1 MDVMF
6 IILLGVLGLILLTM
20 ILGSFFTVETAQV
33 AVITRFGKFL
43 RVADPGL
50 NWKFPYIDT
59 VAGVVSLRVNQI
71 SLTMETKTKDNVF
84 VTIPISVQ
92 NRVRPEKVFDAYY
105 KLSDPTAQIKSY
117 VEQVILGHVPGMTL
131 DEVFASQSSIAAA
144 VKQELDADMATFG
157 FEIVNVLVTDIVP
170 DQKVKSAM
178 NDINAAQREQV
189 AANARGEAEK
199 ILVVKKA
206 EAESESKALQ
216 GQGIANQRK
225 AIIEGLQ
232 SSTVAGSNWVFP
244 ANVTV
249 ALNAP
254 LGQVSGVTVDSHG
267 NVYLADLGNAR
278 IFAVSPTG
286 GIRIVAGNGTPGFSG
301 DGGPATAASL
311 SSPYGMAV
319 DALGNLFIADWGNA
333 RIRKVTPSGVITTVA
348 GGGTADPSRLRMS
361 PTSRPVPTSKT
372 QRVAWL
378 PAFCMPQEHF
388 AGIANSQPGNTTPG
402 AHRFWDDGGARACV
416 RAREPAFRWR
426 D

>member
-1 MDVMF
+1 MDSFFLIFV
-6 IILLGVLGLILLTM
+6 GVLALIVLIVLLS
-20 ILGSFFTVETAQV
+20 SFFTVNTAEV

-50 NWKFPYIDT
+50 NWKRPFFDT
-59 VAGVVSLRVNQI
+59 VSGKVSLRVNQI

-92 NRVRPEKVFDAYY
+92 YRVRPEKVFDAYY
-105 KLSDPTAQIKSY
+105 KLADPTAQIKSY

-206 EAESESKALQ
+206 EAEAESKALQ

-232 SSTVAGSNWVFP
+232 VSIEQFQKVVDGASSKDVMQLVM
-244 ANVTV
+244 VTQYFDTLKSIGESDKTNTLFLSHSPGAV
-249 ALNAP
+249 KE
-254 LGQVSGVTVDSHG
+254 VSEQILESMVG
-267 NVYLADLGNAR
+267 A
-278 IFAVSPTG
+278 
-286 GIRIVAGNGTPGFSG
+286 
-301 DGGPATAASL
+301 
-311 SSPYGMAV
+311 
-319 DALGNLFIADWGNA
+319 
-333 RIRKVTPSGVITTVA
+333 
-348 GGGTADPSRLRMS
+348 
-361 PTSRPVPTSKT
+361 
-372 QRVAWL
+372 QR
-378 PAFCMPQEHF
+378 
-388 AGIANSQPGNTTPG
+388 ANS
-402 AHRFWDDGGARACV
+402 
-416 RAREPAFRWR
+416 
-426 D
+426 